1 MVLRK
6 RPKNADEIPR
16 KEKQEMIKALKCQKK
31 DFESRFVYSRKDR
44 CTKAFNISLFA
55 QKEIIFVEEKPQTN

>member
-1 MVLRK
+1 MRK

-31 DFESRFVYSRKDR
+31 DFESRFVDPRKDR
-44 CTKAFNISLFA
+44 CT
-55 QKEIIFVEEKPQTN
+55 